1 MKLILGIG
9 NPGLRYRKN
18 RHNIGFMF
26 LDYIAEN
33 NRLLFNPSKFDFY
46 FAESSIRGNE
56 YALLKPTTNVNNSG
70 IAARQAIEF
79 YKTNVTDL
87 LVICDEIN
95 IEFGSFKIRASG
107 GDGGHKGVSSIIYHL
122 NSDNFPRIRF
132 GIGNQ
137 FSKGEMAEYVL
148 SDFNDTEDKILAN
161 LFEKNYLLIQGFV
174 ENGLKGLLDMNSRLS
189 ASANEENS
197 SKKLN
202 ED

>member
-1 MKLILGIG
+1 MRLILGIG
-9 NPGLRYRKN
+9 NPGIRYRKN

-33 NRLLFNPSKFDFY
+33 KRLLFSPSKFDFY
-46 FAESSIRGNE
+46 FAESGSPANE
-56 YALLKPTTNVNNSG
+56 YVLLKPTTYVNNSG
-70 IAARQAIEF
+70 IAARQAIE
-79 YKTNVTDL
+79 YYNADVTDL

-95 IEFGSFKIRASG
+95 IAFGSFKVRASG
-107 GDGGHKGVSSIIYHL
+107 GDGGHNGIASIIYHL

-161 LFEKNYLLIQGFV
+161 LFDKNYLLIQGFV

-197 SKKLN
+197 SKT
-202 ED
+202 D